1 MYCRDA
7 SFGTGVARTA
17 IAQRRCI
24 ARDYGSVPAAA
35 RPIRQIFELERNAE
49 RRNRQR
55 PGDADVHVITAAFT
69 QRIAA
74 VSGSRKRLPLLHALA
89 VLHHERTGGQMR
101 VVAELAVA
109 MVDSDVISESVMPMI
124 LLKPQ
129 IVRVRDAALHRHHAT
144 SGPRR
149 DIEGVQAVAPMRE
162 RT

>member
-74 VSGSRKRLPLLHALA
+74 VSGRRQRLPLLHALA
-89 VLHHERTGGQMR
+89 VLHHERAGGQMR

-109 MVDSDVISESVMPMI
+109 MVDGDVVSKGVMPMI
-124 LLKPQ
+124 LLKSE
-129 IVRVRDAALHRHHAT
+129 IVRVSDPGFHRYYAVSRT
-144 SGPRR
+144 RR
-149 DIEGVQAVAPMRE
+149 DIEGVHAVAPMRE
-162 RT
+162 R